1 MWTRKLLFLQYM
13 TDMEV
18 CIVFSLV
25 MLNSNC
31 FQNRNSNPK
40 NRLKLETRFLLY
52 PSGMVKRV
60 RISTFDYHS
69 RFGDRRSAHI
79 KRSGNLTCARSD
91 SDSCV
96 ARLTDAL
103 HSQQLAATVTRARC
117 RKQTGGDWGRSEGR
131 ECSWSTNFAN
141 LRFLSSVV

>member
-1 MWTRKLLFLQYM
+1 
-13 TDMEV
+13 MEV

-117 RKQTGGDWGRSEGR
+117 RKQTGGDWGGSAVGQPTSLIYASYRRSFDVYS
-131 ECSWSTNFAN
+131 CHVCTAYAKSN
-141 LRFLSSVV
+141 